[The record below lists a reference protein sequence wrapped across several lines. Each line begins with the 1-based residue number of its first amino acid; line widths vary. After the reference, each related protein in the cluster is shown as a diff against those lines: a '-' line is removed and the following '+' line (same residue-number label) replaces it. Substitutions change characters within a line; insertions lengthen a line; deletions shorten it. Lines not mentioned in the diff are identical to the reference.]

1 MCIIGNQG
9 FSEGSREDCS
19 SQCPHAERIEK
30 KEGGAGF
37 VLNRVVGKEERDRE
51 RYRQTGRMG
60 LSCRKEEEAK
70 QRRSGF
76 YYFRPQRRLSSFS
89 AFPSDHNVIYA
100 RTTDLLPRDG
110 CL

>member
-37 VLNRVVGKEERDRE
+37 VLNRVVGKEERDRD
-51 RYRQTGRMG
+51 RQTDRQNGALM
-60 LSCRKEEEAK
+60 
-70 QRRSGF
+70 QRNGG
-76 YYFRPQRRLSSFS
+76 
-89 AFPSDHNVIYA
+89 I
-100 RTTDLLPRDG
+100 
-110 CL
+110 

>member
-51 RYRQTGRMG
+51 RDR
-60 LSCRKEEEAK
+60 
-70 QRRSGF
+70 
-76 YYFRPQRRLSSFS
+76 
-89 AFPSDHNVIYA
+89 
-100 RTTDLLPRDG
+100 
-110 CL
+110 